1 MNAALMLDTFDRG
14 LLSDK
19 KERRGTYFSINIL
32 MIKAQVALGASL
44 GLALAGWLSFD
55 ATATTHNESSAFAIH
70 LAISWIQAV
79 ILTIGFFYMTLFI
92 RRTSLR
98 HYCAAFTTTDTA

>member
-1 MNAALMLDTFDRG
+1 MNAVLRQYTFDYG

-19 KERRGTYFSINIL
+19 KEHRGTYFIINIL

-70 LAISWIQAV
+70 LAISWVPVV
-79 ILTIGFFYMTLFI
+79 ILTVGFFLSGAT
-92 RRTSLR
+92 
-98 HYCAAFTTTDTA
+98 H